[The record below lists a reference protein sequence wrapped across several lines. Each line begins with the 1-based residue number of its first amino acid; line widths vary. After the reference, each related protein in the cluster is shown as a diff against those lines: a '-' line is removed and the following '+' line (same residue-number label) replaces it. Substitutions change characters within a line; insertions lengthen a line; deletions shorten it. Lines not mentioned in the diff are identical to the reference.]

1 MSSRWNILWAAPW
14 GLASWLAVELLVFL
28 PLFILGL
35 ILMPALL
42 RFAPIVQVESRV
54 NAGAQIEAF
63 RWVWAQTLF
72 GNWEDGL
79 LPLWWSQQG
88 GTRYG
93 WFVRNPV
100 CNLRFWPIVSTL
112 PSPSVRWVGNV
123 AAVPADGT
131 PGWFLAWQGPY
142 VGFRWQCGTW
152 GVWLGWKVNPA
163 DRNGCTDYRRAGIG
177 TACQVMRFH

>member
-14 GLASWLAVELLVFL
+14 GLASWLAVELLIFL
-28 PLFILGL
+28 PLFALGL

-42 RFAPIVQVESRV
+42 RFAPVVQVESRV
-54 NAGAQIEAF
+54 NPGQQIEAF
-63 RWVWAQTLF
+63 RWTWAQTLF

-93 WFVRNPV
+93 WFVRNPI

-112 PSPSVRWVGNV
+112 PSPSVRWIGNV
-123 AAVPADGT
+123 AAVPPDGT
-131 PGWFLAWQGPY
+131 PGWFLAWQGLY
-142 VGFRWQCGTW
+142 VGFRWQCASW
-152 GVWLGWKVNPA
+152 GVWLGWKLNPRDA
-163 DRNGCTDYRRAGIG
+163 TVIPTDYRVHGLG
-177 TACQVMRFH
+177 TACQFMRF